1 MNTPNSSLSTKCA
14 DKRERSSTRTAI
26 LDAAGRVF
34 AERGFAEAT
43 SKEICQLAGANSAAV
58 NYYFGG
64 KEKLYEEVLIEA
76 HRQMSDL
83 EELDRIIAS
92 HLPPEE
98 KLRTF
103 LENMLRT
110 ATSSSE
116 LWGIKI
122 FLRELASP
130 SSFVLQNM
138 MTTAMPKA
146 VKFRS
151 LIHEVTGLPVNSKKL
166 QWATG
171 FVLIPC
177 ISFILFPKALQSLL
191 LPDDQEEEGALLN
204 AMFTY
209 ILSGLYAMKEE

>member
-1 MNTPNSSLSTKCA
+1 MNTLNSSLSATRA
-14 DKRERSSTRTAI
+14 DRRERLSTRNAV

-83 EELDRIIAS
+83 EELDKIIAS

-103 LENMLRT
+103 LESMLQT
-110 ATSSSE
+110 ATASSE

-130 SSFVLQNM
+130 SSFVVQNII
-138 MTTAMPKA
+138 TTALPKA
-146 VKFRS
+146 LKLRS
-151 LIHEVTGLPVNSKKL
+151 LIHEVTGLPINSKKL

-177 ISFILFPKALQSLL
+177 ISFILFPKSLQSLL
-191 LPDDQEEEGALLN
+191 LPNDQDEHESLLN

-209 ILSGLYAMKEE
+209 ILSGLHAMKE

>member
-14 DKRERSSTRTAI
+14 DKRERSSTRTAV

-130 SSFVLQNM
+130 STFVLQNM

>member
-98 KLRTF
+98 KLRIF

>member
-1 MNTPNSSLSTKCA
+1 MNTPNSSLSATRA
-14 DKRERSSTRTAI
+14 NRRERLSTRNAV

-76 HRQMSDL
+76 HRQMTDL
-83 EELDRIIAS
+83 EELDKIIAS

-103 LENMLRT
+103 LESMLQT
-110 ATSSSE
+110 AMASSE

-130 SSFVLQNM
+130 SSFVVQNII
-138 MTTAMPKA
+138 TTALPKA
-146 VKFRS
+146 LKLRS
-151 LIHEVTGLPVNSKKL
+151 LIHEVTGLPINSKKL

-177 ISFILFPKALQSLL
+177 ITFILFPNSLQSLL
-191 LPDDQEEEGALLN
+191 LPNNQDEHEALLN

-209 ILSGLYAMKEE
+209 ILSGLHAMKE

>member
-1 MNTPNSSLSTKCA
+1 MNTLNSSLSATRA
-14 DKRERSSTRTAI
+14 DRRERLSTRNAV

-83 EELDRIIAS
+83 EDLDKIIAS
-92 HLPPEE
+92 HLQPEE

-103 LENMLRT
+103 LESMLQT
-110 ATSSSE
+110 ATAPSE

-130 SSFVLQNM
+130 SPFVVQNII
-138 MTTAMPKA
+138 TTALPKA
-146 VKFRS
+146 LKLRS
-151 LIHEVTGLPVNSKKL
+151 LIHEVTGLPINSKKL

-177 ISFILFPKALQSLL
+177 ISFILFPKSLQSII
-191 LPDDQEEEGALLN
+191 LPDDQDEHESLLN

-209 ILSGLYAMKEE
+209 ILSGLHAMKE

>member
-1 MNTPNSSLSTKCA
+1 MNTLNSSLSAKCA
-14 DKRERSSTRTAI
+14 DKRERSSTRTAV

-43 SKEICQLAGANSAAV
+43 SKEICQLAGVNSAAV

-83 EELDRIIAS
+83 EELDKIIAS
-92 HLPPEE
+92 PLPPEE
-98 KLRTF
+98 KLRSF
-103 LENMLRT
+103 LETMLQT

-130 SSFVLQNM
+130 SSFVVQNM
-138 MTTAMPKA
+138 VTTALPKA
-146 VKFRS
+146 IKVRS
-151 LIHEVTGLPVNSKKL
+151 LIHEVTGLPINSKKL

-177 ISFILFPKALQSLL
+177 ISFILFPKTLQSIL
-191 LPDDQEEEGALLN
+191 LPGDQHEHQALLD

-209 ILSGLYAMKEE
+209 ILSGLHAMKE

>member
-1 MNTPNSSLSTKCA
+1 MNTPNSSLSATRA
-14 DKRERSSTRTAI
+14 NRRERLSTRNAV

-83 EELDRIIAS
+83 EELDKIIAS

-103 LENMLRT
+103 LKSMLQT
-110 ATSSSE
+110 ATASSE

-130 SSFVLQNM
+130 SSFVVQNII
-138 MTTAMPKA
+138 TTALPKA
-146 VKFRS
+146 LKLRS
-151 LIHEVTGLPVNSKKL
+151 LIHEVTGLPINSKKL

-177 ISFILFPKALQSLL
+177 ISFILFPKSLQSLL
-191 LPDDQEEEGALLN
+191 LPNDQDEHESLLN

-209 ILSGLYAMKEE
+209 ILSGLHAMKE